1 MESKRKST
9 EIIRIDREKRQGDI
23 FPTRE
28 REIETKCGFY
38 GKISSLSS
46 PSVLSI

>member
-9 EIIRIDREKRQGDI
+9 EIIGIDTEKRQGDI
-23 FPTRE
+23 FPPRE

-46 PSVLSI
+46 P